1 VRETEDEDDRM
12 ADQPIPLYYQLKRRL
27 LEQILEGRYGAD
39 GRLPTEHELCEQYGF
54 SRTPVTRALSEL
66 AEEGVVL
73 RHRRR
78 GTFVNPHWLRRQ
90 PGAPEVRVLVPEGPW
105 VEHLGRTAGRDLH
118 LSFVTV
124 DLTELHSVFMHAVAE
139 GRGPDL
145 AVLDSVWVPEFAAD
159 GFLTTLEELDD
170 GWIAKEHDGDFL
182 PPFVDAYRYGNG
194 TVAVQAETDLAG
206 LWYRRDAL
214 ARLGVEP
221 PTSWKEL
228 RALGRRLM
236 AEHATRGHAVAL
248 PGGSRAAET
257 TTYCLVTLLAS
268 NGATVLSADGVTL
281 DSPATVEAMRFLRGL
296 VDDGILPVD
305 AVSYSSDRPIRLLA
319 HGQAAMCFAGSY
331 EAHVLAQ
338 ATGISL
344 DEVPREFG
352 FAPMPAGPR
361 GRAAVLAGGMV
372 YCIPRQAHHPVL
384 AMRLLRGAVAPD
396 ALARLCLGTGQLPP
410 RRTAVGIVAP
420 DSPFHAH
427 TAALLHQA
435 VVRPATPSYAL
446 VSAQLQAMLEAV
458 LTRQRGPA
466 AAVARAA
473 DMIGA
478 ITGLPVL
485 RGARTAGVS

>member
-1 VRETEDEDDRM
+1 M

-54 SRTPVTRALSEL
+54 SRTPVSRALSEL

-90 PGAPEVRVLVPEGPW
+90 PGAPEVRVLVPDGPW
-105 VEHLGRTAGRDLH
+105 ADH
-118 LSFVTV
+118 LSEIAGPDLRLSLVTV
-124 DLTELHSVFMHAVAE
+124 DLTELHSVFIHAVAE

-145 AVLDSVWVPEFAAD
+145 AVLDSVWVPEFAAV
-159 GFLTTLEELDD
+159 GFLTTLEDLDD
-170 GWIAKEHDGDFL
+170 GWITKEHDSDFL
-182 PPFVDAYRYGNG
+182 QPFVDAYRYGNG

-206 LWYRRDAL
+206 LWYRRDVL
-214 ARLGVEP
+214 AHLGVEP
-221 PTSWKEL
+221 PTTWKEL

-236 AEHATRGHAVAL
+236 VERATRGHAVAL

-268 NGATVLSADGVTL
+268 NGATVLSADRVTL
-281 DSPATVEAMRFLRGL
+281 DSPATVEAMRFLSSL
-296 VDDGILPVD
+296 VDDGTLPVD
-305 AVSYSSDRPIRLLA
+305 AVGYDSDRPIKLLA

-331 EAHVLAQ
+331 EAHVLAET
-338 ATGISL
+338 TGISL
-344 DEVPREFG
+344 DQVPQQFG
-352 FAPMPAGPR
+352 FVPMPAGPR

-372 YCIPRQAHHPVL
+372 YCISRQAHHPAL

-396 ALARLCLGTGQLPP
+396 VLARLCRGTGQIPP
-410 RRTAVGIVAP
+410 RHSAVGLVAP

-435 VVRPATPSYAL
+435 VVRPPTSSYAL

-458 LTRQRGPA
+458 LTRQRGPS

-478 ITGLPVL
+478 ITGLPAL
-485 RGARTAGVS
+485 HG